1 MVHSWPAFILG
12 FLLLCYWARVVRMA
26 YKLRRKHKL
35 ELGANFIPPEPLGRL
50 LRLLWNPVIILW
62 ITLPLLVAFRNHLPR
77 FLTPIAQWPILA
89 WCAVAVAIAAFAAT
103 WICWK
108 RMGKSWRMGINPA
121 EKTQLVITGPYAFVR
136 HPIYALSSLLMLSS
150 LVIIPSP
157 SMLLIAVLHL
167 FLLQWEARREEN
179 HLARLH
185 GQAYLDYAAHTGRF
199 IPIAWRRHVPGK

>member
-1 MVHSWPAFILG
+1 MVHSWPALILG
-12 FLLLCYWARVVRMA
+12 CLLLCYWARVLRMA
-26 YKLRRKHKL
+26 YKFRRKNKL

-62 ITLPLLVAFRNHLPR
+62 ITLPLLAAFRNDLPR
-77 FLTPIAQWPILA
+77 YLAPIAQWPILA
-89 WCAVAVAIAAFAAT
+89 WCAVGIAIAAFAAT

-136 HPIYALSSLLMLSS
+136 HPIYALSSLLMLST

-157 SMLLIAVLHL
+157 LMLLIAVLHL
-167 FLLQWEARREEN
+167 SLLQWEARREEN

-185 GQAYLDYAAHTGRF
+185 GQAYLDYAARTGRF
-199 IPIAWRRHVPGK
+199 IPIARRRYVSGK